1 MIVVRNVFRV
11 KFGQSKEAVALWK
24 ESFTL
29 AKKIGFPAKSSRV
42 LTDLVGQFYTV
53 VFENTFE
60 SLSDFENAAKTVM
73 ANPDGWNWAPNAAA
87 TSGRDIFGVPAPMNT
102 AGPLAGLAHTCTASM
117 PLPAVAI

>member
-42 LTDLVGQFYTV
+42 LTDLVGQFCLAQARRP
-53 VFENTFE
+53 FPQ
-60 SLSDFENAAKTVM
+60 NAGK
-73 ANPDGWNWAPNAAA
+73 
-87 TSGRDIFGVPAPMNT
+87 
-102 AGPLAGLAHTCTASM
+102 GL
-117 PLPAVAI
+117 